1 MITKNI
7 NNINLLTG
15 IQSTGIP
22 HLGNL
27 LSVIFPT
34 ISLINN
40 KLYNSYIFIADLHS
54 FTNIKD
60 PNLLKLNTY
69 RVAAAW
75 LASGLNINN
84 AIFYKQSDVPEVT
97 ELYWYFNCLYPYK
110 RLKLVHSFKNQ
121 IKNLNKDINNGIF
134 TYPILMAADIL
145 LYNGEIITVGKDQL
159 QHIEITRK
167 IANYFNKKI
176 AKIFI
181 LPKAKIINKFMSV
194 PGIDGKKMSKSKKN
208 IINIFAEKK
217 IIKEQ
222 IMNIKTSNIKLEA
235 YKNPENDIIFNLY
248 KMLANNSE
256 IEEMKNKYI
265 SGNYGYKDA
274 KIELYNF
281 IVDTFAEKR
290 EKFNMFMKHKDF
302 LNDILIE
309 GANRAREIACLRI
322 DKIRSSIGFLK
333 RN

>member
-1 MITKNI
+1 MIIKNF

-15 IQSTGIP
+15 MQSTGIP

-40 KLYNSYIFIADLHS
+40 KLFTSYIFIADLHS

-60 PNLLKLNTY
+60 PDLLRLNTY

-75 LASGLNINN
+75 LASGLNHNKV
-84 AIFYKQSDVPEVT
+84 IFYKQSDVPEVT
-97 ELYWYFNCLYPYK
+97 ELYWYFNCLYPYQ
-110 RLKLVHSFKNQ
+110 RLKLVHSFKDK
-121 IKNLNKDINNGIF
+121 IKDLNNGIF

-145 LYNGEIITVGKDQL
+145 LYNAEIITVGKDQL

-176 AKIFI
+176 KKLFI
-181 LPKAKIINKFMSV
+181 LPKAKIIDKFMYV

-208 IINIFAEKK
+208 TIDVFSEQK
-217 IIKEQ
+217 IIKKQ
-222 IMNIKTSNIKLEA
+222 VMNIKTSNIKLEE
-235 YKNPENDIIFNLY
+235 YKNPDNDIIFNLY
-248 KMLANNSE
+248 KMLANSNE

-265 SGNYGYKDA
+265 SGNYGYKEA

-281 IVDTFAEKR
+281 IVENFSEKR
-290 EKFNMFMKHKDF
+290 EKFNMFMKKTDF
-302 LNDILIE
+302 LNDILVE
-309 GANRAREIACLRI
+309 GASKARKIAYSRI
-322 DKIRSSIGFLK
+322 DQIRSAIGFFK
-333 RN
+333 KN